1 MTTEDRIAA
10 LETRLQFLEDQA
22 AITQQ
27 IASYGPLVDGGH
39 AERVAALWTEDGV
52 YDVEGYY
59 MSSQAE
65 VEAMVR
71 SDAHQGLI
79 TNGVSHF
86 LGPAHVTIDGDRAV
100 AICESVL
107 LVRHKDRIF
116 PARIGANRIELVR
129 TPEGWRT
136 TRRTT
141 RGLDGSA
148 ESHALLGATA
158 PTAD

>member
-1 MTTEDRIAA
+1 MRDEADKNAGGPPGAGLVPANVRRGVRVNAAMAYVLPHRDR
-10 LETRLQFLEDQA
+10 
-22 AITQQ
+22 
-27 IASYGPLVDGGH
+27 PNLVVRGGTGV
-39 AERVAALWTEDGV
+39 ERVL
-52 YDVEGYY
+52 
-59 MSSQAE
+59 
-65 VEAMVR
+65 
-71 SDAHQGLI
+71 
-79 TNGVSHF
+79 F
-86 LGPAHVTIDGDRAV
+86 DGDRAV

-158 PTAD
+158 PTNA

>member
-1 MTTEDRIAA
+1 VSTEDRIAA
-10 LETRLQFLEDQA
+10 LEERLRLLEDRIE
-22 AITQQ
+22 ITQQ

-52 YDVEGYY
+52 YDVEGWF
-59 MSSQAE
+59 MNGRSE

-71 SDAHQGLI
+71 SEAHQGLI
-79 TNGVSHF
+79 GNGVSHF
-86 LGPAHVTIDGDRAV
+86 LGPAHVTVDGDRAV

-148 ESHALLGATA
+148 ETHALLGATE
-158 PTAD
+158 PTD